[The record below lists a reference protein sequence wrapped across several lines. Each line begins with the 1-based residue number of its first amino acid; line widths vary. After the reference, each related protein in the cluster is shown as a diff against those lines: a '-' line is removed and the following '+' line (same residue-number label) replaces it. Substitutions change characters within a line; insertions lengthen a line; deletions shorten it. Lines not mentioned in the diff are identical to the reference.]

1 MDIATLTP
9 TATPSPTPTATPTPF
24 TFQRLRLT
32 SLCSANPAAY
42 RLWRIRNSNPVDVVF
57 TWDIYRSPSG
67 QNGFGVAPPAQNG
80 VASEVIISTVTEAGP
95 NTLRL
100 FVDGAQQDVKASSGA
115 TCPP

>member
-1 MDIATLTP
+1 MPSATPTLTL
-9 TATPSPTPTATPTPF
+9 TPTPF

-67 QNGFGVAPPAQNG
+67 QNGFGVAPPAVGG